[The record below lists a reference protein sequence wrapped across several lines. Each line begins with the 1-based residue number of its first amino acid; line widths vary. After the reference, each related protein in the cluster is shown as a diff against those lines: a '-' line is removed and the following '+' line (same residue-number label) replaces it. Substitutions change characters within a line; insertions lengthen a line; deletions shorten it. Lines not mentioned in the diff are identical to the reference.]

1 MITLGMVVP
10 CYNEE
15 ETLQE
20 CESKLWAKI
29 VSLIDD
35 NQISN
40 NSFILFVDDGSR
52 DNTWRIIRVLNSNN
66 SHIYGLKLSKNE
78 GHQTAIMA
86 GMMFAKKMA
95 DVVITIDADL
105 QQDINAIPLFIQ
117 KYMEGNDIVYGV
129 RTSRETDTA
138 FKRITALGY
147 YHLMKILGCDIR
159 KNSADYRLLSKRAL
173 DALEQYEERDLFIR
187 GIIPTLGFSSAEV
200 KFDVVPRKYGR
211 SKYTCKKMIN
221 LALDGVTS
229 FSMQPIRLIT
239 KLGVLTILICLFMVI
254 KVIID
259 YYMGN
264 TVSGWSSLMVGL
276 FFLGGVQLLS
286 IGVVGEYVGRTY
298 METKKR
304 PRYFIDQ
311 VLCLDMKGSDND

>member
-1 MITLGMVVP
+1 MFTLGMVVP

-20 CESKLWAKI
+20 SERKLWLKI
-29 VSLIDD
+29 EELIISK
-35 NQISN
+35 QISDA
-40 NSFILFVDDGSR
+40 SFILFVDDGSKDR
-52 DNTWRIIRVLNSNN
+52 TWEIINCLYDGN
-66 SHIYGLKLSKNE
+66 SHICGMKLSKNE

-86 GMMFAKKMA
+86 GMMYAKKRA

-129 RTSRETDTA
+129 RNSRKTDTW
-138 FKRITALGY
+138 FKRITATLY
-147 YHLMKILGCDIR
+147 YNLMKVLGCDIK

-173 DALEQYEERDLFIR
+173 DALEQYEERDIFVR
-187 GIIPTLGFSSAEV
+187 GIIPTIGFESAEV
-200 KFDVVPRKYGR
+200 RFDVVDREYGT
-211 SKYTCKKMIN
+211 SKYTLKKMIN

-229 FSMQPIRLIT
+229 FSIQPIRIIT
-239 KLGVLTILICLFMVI
+239 KLGILTILICLFMMI
-254 KVIID
+254 KVVID

-264 TVSGWSSLMVGL
+264 TVSGWSSLMVGM

-286 IGVVGEYVGRTY
+286 LGVVGEYVGRTY

-311 VLCLDMKGSDND
+311 VLSGDMKGSDHD

>member
-1 MITLGMVVP
+1 MFTLGMVVP

-20 CESKLWAKI
+20 SERKLWLKI
-29 VSLIDD
+29 EELIISK
-35 NQISN
+35 QISDD
-40 NSFILFVDDGSR
+40 SFILFIDDGSKDR
-52 DNTWRIIRVLNSNN
+52 TWEIINCLYDKN
-66 SHIYGLKLSKNE
+66 SHICGLKLSKNE

-86 GMMFAKKMA
+86 GMMYAKKRA

-129 RTSRETDTA
+129 RNSRETDTW
-138 FKRITALGY
+138 FKRITATLY
-147 YHLMKILGCDIR
+147 YNLMKVLGCDIK

-173 DALEQYEERDLFIR
+173 DALEQYEERDIFVR
-187 GIIPTLGFSSAEV
+187 GIIPTIGFASAEV
-200 KFDVVPRKYGR
+200 RFDVVAREYGT
-211 SKYTCKKMIN
+211 SKYTLKKMIN

-229 FSMQPIRLIT
+229 FSIQPIRIIT
-239 KLGVLTILICLFMVI
+239 KLGILTILICLFMMI
-254 KVIID
+254 KVVID

-264 TVSGWSSLMVGL
+264 TVSGWSSLMVGM

-286 IGVVGEYVGRTY
+286 LGVVGEYVGRTY

-311 VLCLDMKGSDND
+311 VLSRDMKGLDHD